1 MTSNVTVM
9 RKIEK
14 KNYSKKQHGFTE
26 RHLQCKDD
34 GMWDEVHSPAAACCW
49 RCGV

>member
-14 KNYSKKQHGFTE
+14 KIQQKTARFYKTS
-26 RHLQCKDD
+26 
-34 GMWDEVHSPAAACCW
+34 SPM
-49 RCGV
+49 